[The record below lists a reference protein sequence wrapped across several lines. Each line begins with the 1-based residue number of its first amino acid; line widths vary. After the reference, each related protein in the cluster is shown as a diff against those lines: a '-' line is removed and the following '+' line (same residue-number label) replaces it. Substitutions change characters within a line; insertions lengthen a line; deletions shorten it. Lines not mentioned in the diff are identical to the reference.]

1 LGSASFIA
9 GVMAFTFAGSA
20 VAASDC
26 KRPAPTVLVERFTPA
41 DCESCWQTATA
52 QDPKDPRRERVLLL
66 DWIVPAA
73 DDAPLAAAAMP
84 EATARAGTST
94 ARTTKV
100 RRVTLTQAR
109 APQLRIADGPAWNG
123 YIGIQLSVRKRGPLP
138 ADAVAYAA
146 LVERVPAGSEGTPV
160 ARQLVRALV
169 GPLSLDELASQPSV
183 LHLRALRLP
192 EASRADRLASVGWVE
207 TTSGRVIAATQSTLG
222 DCAADKR

>member
-1 LGSASFIA
+1 MGSASFIA
-9 GVMAFTFAGSA
+9 GVMAFTFALSA
-20 VAASDC
+20 VAATNC
-26 KRPAPTVLVERFTPA
+26 KPPAPTVLVERFTPA

-94 ARTTKV
+94 ARATKV

-123 YIGIQLSVRKRGPLP
+123 YIFC
-138 ADAVAYAA
+138 
-146 LVERVPAGSEGTPV
+146 
-160 ARQLVRALV
+160 
-169 GPLSLDELASQPSV
+169 
-183 LHLRALRLP
+183 
-192 EASRADRLASVGWVE
+192 RADLCPRTPASCWHRPPC
-207 TTSGRVIAATQSTLG
+207 SDR
-222 DCAADKR
+222 